1 VERSRVLV
9 KSLILNK
16 GAKIKEIENLYDEIK
31 QRR

>member
-1 VERSRVLV
+1 LV